1 MRNFAKRIVLAYDAD
16 AAGQSAAASV
26 YQWERQHEV
35 DVAVAKLPKGSD
47 PADLAQRDPTALRE
61 SIEQA
66 VPFLRFR
73 LDRVLESATLTT
85 AEGRARAAERAMDVL
100 AEHPSELVRDQYIQ
114 ELVGRLGLDQ
124 EMLRA
129 RVRELAKNPRERA
142 LREIA
147 NEPPRPRAPRT
158 SHSRPGMEALR
169 LIVHGPSTVKERFV
183 APYFLDEVQRDIYD
197 ALSTGAKNSELI
209 DEFERR
215 GDDEQARVLSELV
228 VEELDNTYDVTAV
241 VAQLL
246 RSAVRAERKNV
257 NRDMLEGR
265 ISPEVAIA
273 IDRDVEER
281 VQLLE
286 TDRGEAAERDLR
298 AWLLERAS
306 LTSS

>member
-1 MRNFAKRIVLAYDAD
+1 
-16 AAGQSAAASV
+16 
-26 YQWERQHEV
+26 
-35 DVAVAKLPKGSD
+35 
-47 PADLAQRDPTALRE
+47 
-61 SIEQA
+61 
-66 VPFLRFR
+66 
-73 LDRVLESATLTT
+73 
-85 AEGRARAAERAMDVL
+85 
-100 AEHPSELVRDQYIQ
+100 
-114 ELVGRLGLDQ
+114 
-124 EMLRA
+124 
-129 RVRELAKNPRERA
+129 
-142 LREIA
+142 
-147 NEPPRPRAPRT
+147 
-158 SHSRPGMEALR
+158 MEALR
-169 LIVHGPSTVKERFV
+169 LIVHGPSDLRDRFV

-197 ALSTGAKNSELI
+197 ALSTGATNSELI

-273 IDRDVEER
+273 VDRDVEER

-286 TDRGEAAERDLR
+286 TDQGDAAERDLR

>member
-1 MRNFAKRIVLAYDAD
+1 
-16 AAGQSAAASV
+16 
-26 YQWERQHEV
+26 
-35 DVAVAKLPKGSD
+35 
-47 PADLAQRDPTALRE
+47 
-61 SIEQA
+61 
-66 VPFLRFR
+66 
-73 LDRVLESATLTT
+73 
-85 AEGRARAAERAMDVL
+85 
-100 AEHPSELVRDQYIQ
+100 
-114 ELVGRLGLDQ
+114 
-124 EMLRA
+124 
-129 RVRELAKNPRERA
+129 
-142 LREIA
+142 
-147 NEPPRPRAPRT
+147 
-158 SHSRPGMEALR
+158 R
-169 LIVHGPSTVKERFV
+169 LIVHGPSDLKDRFV

-197 ALSTGAKNSELI
+197 ALSTGAMNSELI

-273 IDRDVEER
+273 VDRDVEER

-286 TDRGEAAERDLR
+286 TDQGDAAERDLR